1 MASRS
6 WTFGIA
12 LMVALA
18 IGVMTVAQGQETP
31 KESPQLA
38 FRAQTDVVVVPF
50 QVRRGS
56 RPVSDLTSADVVL
69 LEDGRRRDFTGFEA
83 PSEHPSLELV
93 VMFDV
98 TDVQRGGFWNAK
110 ALHELASFWNDAMA
124 RAIVEEQ
131 GAGVR
136 ISLYQFNEARLQR
149 LTRSTSDPKVLLDAL
164 RRLSDPMPA
173 EPAFNLS
180 LPAGTV
186 IRSEGSPNPLG
197 HPWPLSLTGAMTALQ
212 DSALGL
218 AMGARALVIVS
229 TGAEGTSIRPVDL
242 ADQALSADVHVYP
255 VALPS
260 NQAIWYDGDNPNVQ
274 WENLGPSG
282 PSHVVAPRLAENGI
296 CQDIPRRGKP
306 PLDAELLDCPLNA
319 PFKAIGTWTGGR
331 SFEAARRPGPKLPHT
346 GSEPSLSRFS
356 MTGAQVIDVI
366 DAVKEHALA
375 RFTATYRVWFTPSP
389 SASPRKHT
397 LEVKLAPKSSGTV
410 SGGKKSAT
418 Y

>member
-1 MASRS
+1 MRTA
-6 WTFGIA
+6 IA
-12 LMVALA
+12 LSVLLV
-18 IGVMTVAQGQETP
+18 GVSPGQETP
-31 KESPQLA
+31 KEATQPT

-56 RPVSDLTSADVVL
+56 RPVSDLESSDVVL
-69 LEDGRRRDFTGFEA
+69 LEDGRPREVAGFEA
-83 PSEHPSLELV
+83 PSDRPSLELV

-98 TDVQRGGFWNAK
+98 TDVQRGGFWSAR
-110 ALHELASFWNDAMA
+110 ALRELASFWNEATMP
-124 RAIVEEQ
+124 AIVEAQ

-136 ISLYQFNEARLQR
+136 ISLYQFNESRLRR

-164 RRLSDPMPA
+164 HRLSDPMPA
-173 EPAFNLS
+173 DPALDLT

-186 IRSEGSPNPLG
+186 IRSERSLPHPLG
-197 HPWPLSLTGAMTALQ
+197 HPWPLSLAGAMTALQ

-229 TGAEGTSIRPVDL
+229 TGAEGTSIRPEDL

-260 NQAIWYDGDNPNVQ
+260 STQAIWYEGDNPNVE
-274 WENLGPSG
+274 WEYLGASG
-282 PSHVVAPRLAENGI
+282 PSHVVASRLPENGI
-296 CQDIPRRGKP
+296 CQDSPRRGRP
-306 PLDAELLDCPLNA
+306 PLDPELLDCPLNQ
-319 PFKAIGTWTGGR
+319 PFKAIGNWTGGR
-331 SFEAARRPGPKLPHT
+331 SFEAARRAGPIQHPI
-346 GSEPSLSRFS
+346 GIDRFS
-356 MTGAQVIDVI
+356 MTGAQVVDIL

-397 LEVKLAPKSSGTV
+397 LEVKLAPKSSGKV
-410 SGGKKSAT
+410 SGGKKNAT